1 MWQLIKPTIH
11 ILCTDTEAGAHNIV
25 LSMSNDIRD
34 VVRKGFKKGLLAI
47 NIFPDGQL
55 SVVTSKDNRV

>member
-1 MWQLIKPTIH
+1 MHVAIKPTILV
-11 ILCTDTEAGAHNIV
+11 LCTDTEAGAHNIV

-34 VVRKGFKKGLLAI
+34 VVRKGFKKVSWLL
-47 NIFPDGQL
+47 IFSQTVRL